1 MGDPYSQGCNRLIRD
16 SKAALLQNAQDF
28 IEAMGWQPRSS
39 EKQKDKGIQGELFPD
54 LCEEEQR
61 IVDCLRQSECLQI
74 NALAVATNLPVHKL
88 SAFLFNLEMKGI
100 VKLLSGGM
108 YRLV

>member
-1 MGDPYSQGCNRLIRD
+1 MATSFIGKAKSQ
-16 SKAALLQNAQDF
+16 
-28 IEAMGWQPRSS
+28 
-39 EKQKDKGIQGELFPD
+39 
-54 LCEEEQR
+54 EEQR

>member
-1 MGDPYSQGCNRLIRD
+1 MIKLTKDLIV
-16 SKAALLQNAQDF
+16 
-28 IEAMGWQPRSS
+28 RSS
-39 EKQKDKGIQGELFPD
+39 TEEFITFKLQEKDKGIQGELFPD

-61 IVDCLRQSECLQI
+61 IIDCLRQSECLQI

-100 VKLLSGGM
+100 VRLLNGGM
-108 YRLV
+108 YRLT

>member
-1 MGDPYSQGCNRLIRD
+1 MGLHPL
-16 SKAALLQNAQDF
+16 
-28 IEAMGWQPRSS
+28 SS
-39 EKQKDKGIQGELFPD
+39 ENFYVKVFLGELFVD